1 MEKTPESAVEQLDA
15 RWFNRIS
22 DEFFEDYEK
31 LSGNG
36 TYREEQKRAF
46 LAGEI
51 EVPALDYPELE
62 NFDFDK
68 KEQALLALKEDVLL
82 EERNPTVQKIY
93 RTKINEMLAS
103 VRMLAAAK
111 EGNDKKFSRYGEFIH
126 GKPTASNTAYVSEA
140 IGHKIRK
147 VSNPN
152 QDQLDAANRLT
163 TLLSRFEVQVPE
175 GAVTRDVLPEG
186 TGIKGY
192 VNDSAEAVECM
203 QQVLDELEIDDWKI
217 VVDTEKGL
225 SNFSVSQEYKTINIP
240 SDEQIQARKLT
251 KKKLAGLVEHEL
263 KTHIVRRHNGERSKL
278 ALLGMGLD
286 RYIKGEEGVATYAEQ
301 KVTGAT
307 EFAGIPM
314 YFAIAV
320 AKGFDGT
327 PRNFRD
333 TFTVMRDYYVVTQK
347 PGDGDT
353 EKAESAAWK
362 DCVRIFRGTTG
373 KTPGAVFTKDLAYLG
388 NRDIWQLVSINSD
401 VVMTFSIGKF
411 DSTNGEHVA
420 ALIELGILD
429 DDLVRLNKDE

>member
-1 MEKTPESAVEQLDA
+1 MEKTPESAVEQLDI
-15 RWFNRIS
+15 RWFSRLR
-22 DEFFEDYEK
+22 DEIFEDYEK

-51 EVPALDYPELE
+51 AVPVLDYPDLE
-62 NFDFDK
+62 NFDFNK

-82 EERNPTVQKIY
+82 EERNPTVRKIY

-111 EGNDKKFSRYGEFIH
+111 EGDDKKFSRYCEFIH
-126 GKPTASNTAYVSEA
+126 GKPTSENTAYVLEA
-140 IGHKIRK
+140 VRHKISN

-152 QDQLDAANRLT
+152 QDQLEAANRLT
-163 TLLSRFEVQVPE
+163 TVMSGYDVQVPE
-175 GAVTRDVLPEG
+175 GAVTRDILPTG
-186 TGIKGY
+186 TGIKGH
-192 VNDSAEAVECM
+192 VENAAEAVECM

-217 VVDTEKGL
+217 VVDTKKGL

-278 ALLGMGLD
+278 ALLGLGLD

-327 PRNFRD
+327 PRNFRE
-333 TFTVMRDYYVVTQK
+333 TFNVMRDYYTATQK
-347 PGDGDT
+347 SADGNT

-373 KTPGAVFTKDLAYLG
+373 ETPGAVFTKDLAYLG
-388 NRDIWQLVSINSD
+388 NRDIWQLVSTNSD

-411 DSTNGEHVA
+411 DSTNTEHVA
-420 ALIELGILD
+420 ALIQLGILD
-429 DDLVRLNKDE
+429 EDLVRLQ